1 MLRCRQIN
9 DDDIFYGGMRH
20 MREVINFNTKWAFT
34 KEATEVPKEMPEK
47 WYWVT
52 LPHSW
57 NEIDGQ
63 DGGNDYYRGTCY
75 YAKQLKKSELPEA
88 DCYYLELRGANA
100 SADVYVNGKAV
111 AHHDGGY
118 STWRVDIT
126 KELTEE
132 ENLIVIAV
140 ENGVND
146 RVYPQNADFTF
157 YGGLYRDVNIIAVN
171 KSHFDLDYYGGPGI
185 KVTPEIKGADASVE
199 VEVFLT
205 NAAADQKLV
214 YTVKDAEG
222 KEVAKT
228 ETAAGETKAVLSI
241 PAVHLWNGKKDP
253 YLYTAEVALV
263 SGEETV
269 DAVSTRFGCRTFE
282 IDPERGFILNGE
294 EYPLRGVSRHQDRWG
309 IGNAL
314 LPEHHREDIDLI
326 CELGADDCR
335 KRSGGK
341 SVAGSGERSRQHGRC
356 TEHDKSGKC
365 GADRE
370 RRSDGCGA
378 GRCRRTDG
386 RGADRCRSAGGCGTE
401 YGVWGRP
408 EYGVHPD
415 GGGRKPCGLQL
426 YGGTGSGTSDSG
438 DNGQRNA

>member
-1 MLRCRQIN
+1 
-9 DDDIFYGGMRH
+9 

-157 YGGLYRDVNIIAVN
+157 YGGLY
-171 KSHFDLDYYGGPGI
+171 
-185 KVTPEIKGADASVE
+185 
-199 VEVFLT
+199 
-205 NAAADQKLV
+205 
-214 YTVKDAEG
+214 
-222 KEVAKT
+222 
-228 ETAAGETKAVLSI
+228 LS
-241 PAVHLWNGKKDP
+241 
-253 YLYTAEVALV
+253 
-263 SGEETV
+263 
-269 DAVSTRFGCRTFE
+269 
-282 IDPERGFILNGE
+282 
-294 EYPLRGVSRHQDRWG
+294 
-309 IGNAL
+309 
-314 LPEHHREDIDLI
+314 LI
-326 CELGADDCR
+326 
-335 KRSGGK
+335 
-341 SVAGSGERSRQHGRC
+341 HI
-356 TEHDKSGKC
+356 
-365 GADRE
+365 
-370 RRSDGCGA
+370 
-378 GRCRRTDG
+378 
-386 RGADRCRSAGGCGTE
+386 
-401 YGVWGRP
+401 
-408 EYGVHPD
+408 
-415 GGGRKPCGLQL
+415 
-426 YGGTGSGTSDSG
+426 
-438 DNGQRNA
+438 